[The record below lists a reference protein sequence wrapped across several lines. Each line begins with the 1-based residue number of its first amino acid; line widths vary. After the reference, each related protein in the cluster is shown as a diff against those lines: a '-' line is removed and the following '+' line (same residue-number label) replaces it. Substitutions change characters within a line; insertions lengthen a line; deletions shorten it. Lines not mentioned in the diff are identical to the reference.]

1 MARCLIDT
9 IRWCTTTPP
18 DQTTASALWALCT
31 TFCIDRDSE
40 TPEGPSVPEQL
51 DLLVQLCITES
62 LHKLLAALLP
72 MLAVKP
78 SLKQANDDT
87 SSGSSSKTKPGA
99 AHSHSAAA
107 GRAARVL
114 RERRLTEAGP
124 FSPNLLC
131 VLGCTLQLLAA
142 ICTSVA
148 ENARCIEDGSTPEVI
163 VNLAQSLQNGQL
175 LVNLDTALAFLL
187 RCVRS
192 DAPEPTIAPASHM
205 SSAGART
212 YACQQACNLC
222 SHIFQACD
230 PLPLTAQLLVMRTL
244 PARFMEKLCCVAC
257 EGLAADDPAL
267 FKVSVIVADPSLQ
280 LMVEHAAAEGE
291 ISLGAR
297 LDAIRYIPAMHVVSR
312 RVIPYAVTSNQDLA
326 CVLNRLKAVHPQVSL
341 DNLLSMRIR
350 DTWQWEWP
358 EDGFPEDALPKPS
371 LPGSNQWVSSHDDYF
386 VPRVRDDSLR
396 QLVVQLAERSVF
408 VGPTGSRICATS
420 DGVYVSRLTAVLLSL
435 QRDGQGPGEEVL
447 TAGDDV
453 SVKESLLGVAR
464 YVSSLTVQL
473 LHGKVLS
480 HRSCACEFDEDEF
493 EEQEGWAE
501 VKRAAGMNVCL
512 PCSGLAEG
520 ILAMFLQ
527 LLALHGIG
535 SVPQRKSEDGES

>member
-1 MARCLIDT
+1 MASCLTDT

-18 DQTTASALWALCT
+18 DLTTASTFWNLCT
-31 TFCIDRDSE
+31 TFCINRDSE

-51 DLLVQLCITES
+51 DLLVQLGITES
-62 LHKLLAALLP
+62 LLKLLAALLP

-78 SLKQANDDT
+78 SLKQADADT
-87 SSGSSSKTKPGA
+87 SGSSSKSKPGA

-131 VLGCTLQLLAA
+131 VLGCTLHLLDAV
-142 ICTSVA
+142 CTSVA
-148 ENARCIEDGSTPEVI
+148 ENASCSLEDGSTPEVI
-163 VNLAQSLQNGQL
+163 VNLARSLQSGQL
-175 LVNLDTALAFLL
+175 LVHLDTALAFLL

-192 DAPEPTIAPASHM
+192 GAPEPTIAPALHM
-205 SSAGART
+205 SAAAART
-212 YACQQACNLC
+212 YACQSVCNLC

-230 PLPLTAQLLVMRTL
+230 PLPLTAQLLAMRTL

-257 EGLAADDPAL
+257 EGLPADDPAL
-267 FKVSVIVADPSLQ
+267 FKVSIIIADPSLQ
-280 LMVEHAAAEGE
+280 LMVEHAAAEGKT
-291 ISLGAR
+291 SLSAR

-312 RVIPYAVTSNQDLA
+312 RVIPYAVKSYQDLD
-326 CVLNRLKAVHPQVSL
+326 CVLNRLKAVHPEVSL
-341 DNLLSMRIR
+341 DNLLSLRIR
-350 DTWQWEWP
+350 DTWQWQWP
-358 EDGFPEDALPKPS
+358 EDGFPEDALPKPL
-371 LPGSNQWVSSHDDYF
+371 LPGSDQWVSSHDDYF

-396 QLVVQLAERSVF
+396 RLVVHLAERSVF
-408 VGPTGSRICATS
+408 VNPTGSPICATS

-435 QRDGQGPGEEVL
+435 QREGRDGDDVL
-447 TAGDDV
+447 TASDDGM
-453 SVKESLLGVAR
+453 KESLLGVAR

-473 LHGKVLS
+473 LHGTVMS

-493 EEQEGWAE
+493 EEEEESAE
-501 VKRAAGMNVCL
+501 VARAAAMNVCL

-527 LLALHGIG
+527 LLAMHGMG
-535 SVPQRKSEDGES
+535 PVPKSESEDGES